1 MLRLFIMVTFIVGS
15 ICLLLALCLIVLE
28 KSYFDIPAHEVKR
41 QAIKGD
47 SYASMI
53 YPLIAYGR
61 TLRSILLL
69 MILLFSAIGLVLFAR
84 LAPVWL
90 AIILVIV
97 LLWLAFNW
105 LPNAD
110 ISKTSKRLTKLFSPI
125 LLWLVNRV
133 YPLVVKI
140 DGFFNDNKA
149 KHTGIYELEDL
160 KEIINRQAV
169 QQDNRIS
176 DLQLGRLAKLLVFES
191 TTVGKYMTPL
201 KGIMTIAADEPIG
214 PILLDDMHNSGQVAF
229 PVTVKKND
237 PKLVGIL
244 NKDDVGLKS
253 QGKVAD
259 YMHEPVIYI
268 NEDEPIENALAKFSL
283 SGRALLIVNNHK
295 HQTVGVL
302 TLKDAL
308 SSILS
313 PDTSINKVK

>member
-1 MLRLFIMVTFIVGS
+1 MVTFILGS
-15 ICLLLALCLIVLE
+15 ICLILALSLIVLE

-41 QAIKGD
+41 QAMKGD
-47 SYASMI
+47 RYASMI
-53 YPLIAYGR
+53 YPLVAYGK
-61 TLRSILLL
+61 TLRSVLLV
-69 MILLFSAIGLVLFAR
+69 MIILFSAIGLVLFAR
-84 LAPVWL
+84 LAPIWL

-105 LPNAD
+105 IPNAD

-125 LLWLVNRV
+125 LLRLVNRV
-133 YPLVVKI
+133 YPVVLKL
-140 DGFFNDNKA
+140 DGFFNNNKTP
-149 KHTGIYELEDL
+149 HTGIYELEDL
-160 KEIINRQAV
+160 KEIITRQAL

-176 DLQLGRLAKLLVFES
+176 DLQLGRMAKLLVFES
-191 TTVGKYMTPL
+191 TTVGKYKTAW
-201 KGIMTIAADEPIG
+201 KGIMTIAANEPIG

-229 PVTVKKND
+229 PVTIKKND

-259 YMHEPVIYI
+259 FMHEPVIYI

-283 SGRALLIVNNHK
+283 SGRPLLIVNNHK
-295 HQTVGVL
+295 HQIVGVL

-313 PDTSINKVK
+313 PDSSINKVK